1 MNQNNNNSIKND
13 QNNNHL
19 INNIK
24 KQFKELK
31 KENEKLNNE
40 LISSKKNKKVSHINE
55 INIENQI
62 FLEQISKLQNLYNH
76 TQTQNNY
83 IQQNINDYSNLKEDL
98 NKKDYLI
105 INFQEN
111 FKHLNNEINNLNK
124 EIEKLTNQKNNKTEI
139 VNKLK
144 NKLKEELENNEKLI
158 LRKENIQ
165 NSEEY
170 LNMKNKYEMKIQKI
184 KKEITNFKDQN
195 AKNEK
200 MIRDLNS
207 NKNNINILHSFD
219 NNDLNIENNEK
230 KFPDFEDAPKKESNS
245 KLLLIQSLLKEIKT
259 ENKKYEKEIENL
271 NENLK
276 TFSKKPT
283 QVILQNSYSTND
295 INVPIN
301 INEYEFFSDF
311 NLQEFIYVLIKNLE
325 ANKIDMSIIESRV
338 LLKENL
344 LLLKNKKYK
353 EFITNISKN
362 EFITNISKNLIEILK
377 IKNENDQNDIFSFV
391 KTFLYNNYIKKNL
404 SNPEEFYNKILSL
417 FTNIN
422 FYSLEQRQELNKI
435 ITSKFLPIKN
445 EFLNALIYFDE
456 NNTGYISFTILKT
469 LLKELNLNLKNE
481 VLEYLIYIMKVFPE
495 EDKFLRSLKVD
506 NLIKIIEETEI
517 NPNENYDI
525 EDEKKDDDDAIE
537 ITNEEYLNKV
547 KNIISRICKQIL
559 SKKKTI
565 EEIFGKI
572 ISKSIKDF
580 KAIRLVHL
588 VDVLKSE
595 FNIELSNIEIFCL
608 FTKIKPGNEKENEED
623 VEEIVDYDKLK
634 NEIEEGLRHPN
645 SLKINNNNNNV
656 KANSTKNI
664 NKKLNYSD
672 IEKAKDK
679 NYNNNNV
686 IDDVKNVFN
695 DFMKKHH
702 FSFERFIFPVH
713 CMMKLTTNG
722 KKYNRYLEI
731 EFFKHFLYQ
740 NGILI
745 HVEDL
750 NKFLNSENLLLNNE
764 KVNID
769 FLKFILSGRKGIRD
783 NIINEFMIY
792 KPIEN
797 KFNSNENKIKE
808 DEKKD
813 YEFEDSE
820 SVRMIQKEIYG
831 EDEEIEDNLIAK
843 NINNIN

>member
-170 LNMKNKYEMKIQKI
+170 LNMKNKFEMKIQKI

-219 NNDLNIENNEK
+219 NNDLNNNENEK
-230 KFPDFEDAPKKESNS
+230 KFPDFEPAPKKESNS

-362 EFITNISKNLIEILK
+362 LIEILK
-377 IKNENDQNDIFSFV
+377 IKNENDQNDIFSFI

-645 SLKINNNNNNV
+645 SLKINNNNNV

>member
-170 LNMKNKYEMKIQKI
+170 LNMKNKFEMKIQKI

-219 NNDLNIENNEK
+219 NNDLNNNENEK
-230 KFPDFEDAPKKESNS
+230 KFPDFEPAPKKESNS

-362 EFITNISKNLIEILK
+362 LIEILK

-445 EFLNALIYFDE
+445 EFLNAIIYFDE

-481 VLEYLIYIMKVFPE
+481 VLEYLIYIMKVFP
-495 EDKFLRSLKVD
+495 
-506 NLIKIIEETEI
+506 
-517 NPNENYDI
+517 
-525 EDEKKDDDDAIE
+525 
-537 ITNEEYLNKV
+537 
-547 KNIISRICKQIL
+547 
-559 SKKKTI
+559 KKTN
-565 EEIFGKI
+565 FY
-572 ISKSIKDF
+572 
-580 KAIRLVHL
+580 VH
-588 VDVLKSE
+588 
-595 FNIELSNIEIFCL
+595 
-608 FTKIKPGNEKENEED
+608 
-623 VEEIVDYDKLK
+623 
-634 NEIEEGLRHPN
+634 
-645 SLKINNNNNNV
+645 
-656 KANSTKNI
+656 
-664 NKKLNYSD
+664 
-672 IEKAKDK
+672 
-679 NYNNNNV
+679 
-686 IDDVKNVFN
+686 
-695 DFMKKHH
+695 
-702 FSFERFIFPVH
+702 
-713 CMMKLTTNG
+713 
-722 KKYNRYLEI
+722 
-731 EFFKHFLYQ
+731 
-740 NGILI
+740 
-745 HVEDL
+745 
-750 NKFLNSENLLLNNE
+750 
-764 KVNID
+764 
-769 FLKFILSGRKGIRD
+769 
-783 NIINEFMIY
+783 
-792 KPIEN
+792 
-797 KFNSNENKIKE
+797 
-808 DEKKD
+808 
-813 YEFEDSE
+813 
-820 SVRMIQKEIYG
+820 
-831 EDEEIEDNLIAK
+831 
-843 NINNIN
+843 

>member
-1 MNQNNNNSIKND
+1 MNQNNNNNNNSNN
-13 QNNNHL
+13 NNNHL

-24 KQFKELK
+24 KQYKELK

-40 LISSKKNKKVSHINE
+40 LISNKKNKKVSHINE

-62 FLEQISKLQNLYNH
+62 FLEQITKLQNLYNH
-76 TQTQNNY
+76 TQTQNSY
-83 IQQNINDYSNLKEDL
+83 IQQNISDYSNLKEDL

-105 INFQEN
+105 VNFQEN
-111 FKHLNNEINNLNK
+111 FKLLNNEINKLNN

-165 NSEEY
+165 NSEDY

-184 KKEITNFKDQN
+184 KKEITNYKDQN

-219 NNDLNIENNEK
+219 NNDLNNNKNEEK
-230 KFPDFEDAPKKESNS
+230 KFPDFESAPKKESNS
-245 KLLLIQSLLKEIKT
+245 KILLIQSLLKEIKT

-271 NENLK
+271 QENLK

-301 INEYEFFSDF
+301 INDYEFFSDF

-344 LLLKNKKYK
+344 NLLKNKKYK
-353 EFITNISKN
+353 EFIANISR
-362 EFITNISKNLIEILK
+362 NLIEILK
-377 IKNENDQNDIFSFV
+377 IKNEKDQNDIFSFV

-445 EFLNALIYFDE
+445 DFLNALIYFDE

-495 EDKFLRSLKVD
+495 EDKFLRSLKID

-525 EDEKKDDDDAIE
+525 DDDKKDDDDAIE

-547 KNIISRICKQIL
+547 KNIIARICKQIL
-559 SKKKTI
+559 SKKKTV

-588 VDVLKSE
+588 VDVLKTE

-608 FTKIKPGNEKENEED
+608 FTKIKPGNEKENEDD
-623 VEEIVDYDKLK
+623 VEEIVDYEKLK

-645 SLKINNNNNNV
+645 SLKTNN

-672 IEKAKDK
+672 KFEKAKEK
-679 NYNNNNV
+679 KTNNNNV
-686 IDDVKNVFN
+686 VDEVKNIFN
-695 DFMKKHH
+695 DFMKKHK

-745 HVEDL
+745 HIEDL
-750 NKFLNSENLLLNNE
+750 NKFLQSENLLLNNE

-783 NIINEFMIY
+783 NIINEFMIF

-797 KFNSNENKIKE
+797 NVKNGENKNDINNIKNNFKDE
-808 DEKKD
+808 EKKD

-820 SVRMIQKEIYG
+820 SVRMLQKEIYG
-831 EDEEIEDNLIAK
+831 EDEEIEDNLIGK
-843 NINNIN
+843 NL

>member
-219 NNDLNIENNEK
+219 NNDLNNNENEK
-230 KFPDFEDAPKKESNS
+230 KFPDFEPAPKKESNS

-301 INEYEFFSDF
+301 INDYEFFSDF

-353 EFITNISKN
+353 

-559 SKKKTI
+559 TKKKTI

-679 NYNNNNV
+679 NYNNNNNV

-797 KFNSNENKIKE
+797 KFNENKIKE

>member
-170 LNMKNKYEMKIQKI
+170 LNMKNKFEMKIQKI

-219 NNDLNIENNEK
+219 NNDLNNNENEK
-230 KFPDFEDAPKKESNS
+230 KFPDFEPAPKKESNS

-353 EFITNISKN
+353 

-645 SLKINNNNNNV
+645 SLKINNNNV

-679 NYNNNNV
+679 NYNNNNNV

>member
-170 LNMKNKYEMKIQKI
+170 LNMKNKFEMKIQKI

-219 NNDLNIENNEK
+219 NNDLNNNENEK
-230 KFPDFEDAPKKESNS
+230 KFPDFEPAPKKESNS

-362 EFITNISKNLIEILK
+362 LIEILK
-377 IKNENDQNDIFSFV
+377 IKNENDQNDIFSFI

>member
-1 MNQNNNNSIKND
+1 MNQNNNNSSIKND
-13 QNNNHL
+13 SNNNHL
-19 INNIK
+19 INSIK

-40 LISSKKNKKVSHINE
+40 LMSSKKNKKVSHINE

-124 EIEKLTNQKNNKTEI
+124 EIEKLTIQKNNKTEI

-301 INEYEFFSDF
+301 INDYEFFSDF

-344 LLLKNKKYK
+344 NLLKNKKYK
-353 EFITNISKN
+353 

-404 SNPEEFYNKILSL
+404 TNPEEFYNKILSL

-445 EFLNALIYFDE
+445 EFLNAIIYFDE

-525 EDEKKDDDDAIE
+525 EDEKKDDDEAIE

-559 SKKKTI
+559 IKKKSV

-608 FTKIKPGNEKENEED
+608 FTKIKPGNEKENEDD

-645 SLKINNNNNNV
+645 SLKTNVNN

-679 NYNNNNV
+679 NYNNNNNV
-686 IDDVKNVFN
+686 FDDVKNIFN

-722 KKYNRYLEI
+722 KKYNRYLEL

-750 NKFLNSENLLLNNE
+750 NKFLSSENLLLNNE

-783 NIINEFMIY
+783 NIINEFMIF

-797 KFNSNENKIKE
+797 KKNENDFKKE

-843 NINNIN
+843 NINN

>member
-170 LNMKNKYEMKIQKI
+170 LNMKNKFEMKIQKI

-219 NNDLNIENNEK
+219 NNDLNNNENEK
-230 KFPDFEDAPKKESNS
+230 KFPDFEPAPKKESNS

-353 EFITNISKN
+353 

>member
-170 LNMKNKYEMKIQKI
+170 LNMKNKFEMKIQKI

-219 NNDLNIENNEK
+219 NNDLNNNENEK
-230 KFPDFEDAPKKESNS
+230 KFPDFEPAPKKESNS

-353 EFITNISKN
+353 

-843 NINNIN
+843 NINN

>member
-1 MNQNNNNSIKND
+1 MNQNNNNSSIKND
-13 QNNNHL
+13 SNNNHL
-19 INNIK
+19 INSIK

-40 LISSKKNKKVSHINE
+40 LMSSKKNKKVSHINE

-124 EIEKLTNQKNNKTEI
+124 EIEKLTIQKNNKTEI

-170 LNMKNKYEMKIQKI
+170 LNMKNKFEMKIQKI

-219 NNDLNIENNEK
+219 NNNLNNNENEK
-230 KFPDFEDAPKKESNS
+230 KFPDFEPAPKKESNS

-353 EFITNISKN
+353 

-645 SLKINNNNNNV
+645 SLKINNNNNV

-797 KFNSNENKIKE
+797 KFVGNENKIKE

-843 NINNIN
+843 NINN

>member
-124 EIEKLTNQKNNKTEI
+124 EIEKLTIQKNNKTEI

-170 LNMKNKYEMKIQKI
+170 LNMKNKFEMKIQKI

-219 NNDLNIENNEK
+219 NNDLNNNENEK
-230 KFPDFEDAPKKESNS
+230 KFPDFEPAPKKESNS

-353 EFITNISKN
+353 

-525 EDEKKDDDDAIE
+525 EDEKKDDEDAIE

-645 SLKINNNNNNV
+645 SLKINNNNNV

-843 NINNIN
+843 NINN

>member
-170 LNMKNKYEMKIQKI
+170 LNMKNKFEMKIQKI

-219 NNDLNIENNEK
+219 NNDLNNNENEK
-230 KFPDFEDAPKKESNS
+230 KFPDFEPAPKKESNS

-353 EFITNISKN
+353 

-645 SLKINNNNNNV
+645 SLKINNNNNNN

>member
-170 LNMKNKYEMKIQKI
+170 LNMKNKFEMKIQKI

-219 NNDLNIENNEK
+219 NNDLNNNENEK
-230 KFPDFEDAPKKESNS
+230 KFPDFEPAPKKESNS

-353 EFITNISKN
+353 

-645 SLKINNNNNNV
+645 SLKINNNNNNNNV

-679 NYNNNNV
+679 NYNNNNNV

>member
-170 LNMKNKYEMKIQKI
+170 LNMKNKFEMKIQKI

-219 NNDLNIENNEK
+219 NNDLNNNENEK
-230 KFPDFEDAPKKESNS
+230 KFPDFEPAPKKESNS

-362 EFITNISKNLIEILK
+362 LIEILK
-377 IKNENDQNDIFSFV
+377 IKNENDQNDIFSFI

-843 NINNIN
+843 NINN

>member
-55 INIENQI
+55 INIENKI

-124 EIEKLTNQKNNKTEI
+124 EIEKLTNQKNNKKEI
-139 VNKLK
+139 LNKLK

-158 LRKENIQ
+158 ENKENIQ

-170 LNMKNKYEMKIQKI
+170 LNMKNKFEMKIQKI

-219 NNDLNIENNEK
+219 NNDLNNNENEK
-230 KFPDFEDAPKKESNS
+230 KFPDFEPAPKKESNS

-344 LLLKNKKYK
+344 LLL
-353 EFITNISKN
+353 
-362 EFITNISKNLIEILK
+362 
-377 IKNENDQNDIFSFV
+377 
-391 KTFLYNNYIKKNL
+391 
-404 SNPEEFYNKILSL
+404 
-417 FTNIN
+417 
-422 FYSLEQRQELNKI
+422 
-435 ITSKFLPIKN
+435 
-445 EFLNALIYFDE
+445 
-456 NNTGYISFTILKT
+456 
-469 LLKELNLNLKNE
+469 
-481 VLEYLIYIMKVFPE
+481 
-495 EDKFLRSLKVD
+495 
-506 NLIKIIEETEI
+506 
-517 NPNENYDI
+517 
-525 EDEKKDDDDAIE
+525 
-537 ITNEEYLNKV
+537 
-547 KNIISRICKQIL
+547 
-559 SKKKTI
+559 
-565 EEIFGKI
+565 
-572 ISKSIKDF
+572 
-580 KAIRLVHL
+580 
-588 VDVLKSE
+588 
-595 FNIELSNIEIFCL
+595 
-608 FTKIKPGNEKENEED
+608 
-623 VEEIVDYDKLK
+623 
-634 NEIEEGLRHPN
+634 
-645 SLKINNNNNNV
+645 
-656 KANSTKNI
+656 
-664 NKKLNYSD
+664 
-672 IEKAKDK
+672 
-679 NYNNNNV
+679 
-686 IDDVKNVFN
+686 
-695 DFMKKHH
+695 
-702 FSFERFIFPVH
+702 
-713 CMMKLTTNG
+713 
-722 KKYNRYLEI
+722 
-731 EFFKHFLYQ
+731 
-740 NGILI
+740 
-745 HVEDL
+745 
-750 NKFLNSENLLLNNE
+750 
-764 KVNID
+764 
-769 FLKFILSGRKGIRD
+769 
-783 NIINEFMIY
+783 
-792 KPIEN
+792 
-797 KFNSNENKIKE
+797 
-808 DEKKD
+808 
-813 YEFEDSE
+813 
-820 SVRMIQKEIYG
+820 
-831 EDEEIEDNLIAK
+831 
-843 NINNIN
+843 

>member
-170 LNMKNKYEMKIQKI
+170 LNMKNKFEMKIQKI

-219 NNDLNIENNEK
+219 NNDLNNNENEK
-230 KFPDFEDAPKKESNS
+230 KFPDFEPAPKKESNS

-353 EFITNISKN
+353 

-679 NYNNNNV
+679 NYNNNNNV

>member
-124 EIEKLTNQKNNKTEI
+124 EIEKLTIQKNNKTEI

-219 NNDLNIENNEK
+219 NNDLNNNENEK
-230 KFPDFEDAPKKESNS
+230 KFPDFEPAPKKESNS

-344 LLLKNKKYK
+344 NLLKNKKYK
-353 EFITNISKN
+353 

-404 SNPEEFYNKILSL
+404 TNPEEFYNKILSL

-559 SKKKTI
+559 S
-565 EEIFGKI
+565 E
-572 ISKSIKDF
+572 
-580 KAIRLVHL
+580 
-588 VDVLKSE
+588 
-595 FNIELSNIEIFCL
+595 
-608 FTKIKPGNEKENEED
+608 
-623 VEEIVDYDKLK
+623 
-634 NEIEEGLRHPN
+634 
-645 SLKINNNNNNV
+645 
-656 KANSTKNI
+656 ST
-664 NKKLNYSD
+664 
-672 IEKAKDK
+672 
-679 NYNNNNV
+679 
-686 IDDVKNVFN
+686 
-695 DFMKKHH
+695 
-702 FSFERFIFPVH
+702 
-713 CMMKLTTNG
+713 
-722 KKYNRYLEI
+722 
-731 EFFKHFLYQ
+731 
-740 NGILI
+740 
-745 HVEDL
+745 
-750 NKFLNSENLLLNNE
+750 
-764 KVNID
+764 
-769 FLKFILSGRKGIRD
+769 
-783 NIINEFMIY
+783 
-792 KPIEN
+792 
-797 KFNSNENKIKE
+797 
-808 DEKKD
+808 
-813 YEFEDSE
+813 
-820 SVRMIQKEIYG
+820 
-831 EDEEIEDNLIAK
+831 
-843 NINNIN
+843 

>member
-170 LNMKNKYEMKIQKI
+170 LNMKNKFEMKIQKI

-219 NNDLNIENNEK
+219 NNDLNNNENEK
-230 KFPDFEDAPKKESNS
+230 KFPDFEPAPKKESNS

-353 EFITNISKN
+353 

-525 EDEKKDDDDAIE
+525 EDEKKDDEDAIE

-679 NYNNNNV
+679 NYNNNNNV
-686 IDDVKNVFN
+686 FDDVKNIFN

>member
-170 LNMKNKYEMKIQKI
+170 LNMKNKFEMKIQKI

-219 NNDLNIENNEK
+219 NNDLNNNENEK
-230 KFPDFEDAPKKESNS
+230 KFPDFEPAPKKESNS

-353 EFITNISKN
+353 

-525 EDEKKDDDDAIE
+525 EDEKKDDEDAIE

-559 SKKKTI
+559 TKKKTI